1 MDFIKNL
8 GDKEAQAFIENNKEL
23 VILDVRRY
31 NEFKAGNIPNSIN
44 IPVEELEWEIEQL
57 EDYKDKPILVY
68 CRAGHRSV
76 VACNILNDAGF
87 EKLYNLSYGTL
98 GYTGRLEPI

>member
-31 NEFKAGNIPNSIN
+31 NEFKTG
-44 IPVEELEWEIEQL
+44 
-57 EDYKDKPILVY
+57 
-68 CRAGHRSV
+68 
-76 VACNILNDAGF
+76 NILNDAGF

>member
-31 NEFKAGNIPNSIN
+31 NEFKT
-44 IPVEELEWEIEQL
+44 QL